1 MTIGAIYRPPSAD
14 FSKSLEE
21 LAYILQK
28 LPKKCTHIMGDFNV
42 DLHKDTS
49 CEVKE
54 FESIMLTN
62 GFLPLISILMKS
74 QAVISLVLIMY
85 LPIVSTMTLLQVQSV
100 KAYHTIYLF
109 FLYLRALTQSTSP
122 TIKRK

>member
-14 FSKSLEE
+14 FYKSLEE
-21 LAYILQK
+21 LAYILQQ
-28 LPKKCTHIMGDFNV
+28 LPKKFTHIIGDFNV

-62 GFLPLISILMKS
+62 GFLPLISIHTHEKPGCNKS
-74 QAVISLVLIMY
+74 CIDNVFTNSINDYITSGTISKIISHH
-85 LPIVSTMTLLQVQSV
+85 LPI
-100 KAYHTIYLF
+100 F
-109 FLYLRALTQSTSP
+109 FY
-122 TIKRK
+122 I